1 MPVLGHPNRK
11 MALTAVAAPT
21 LRQSTARLLLA
32 APRAPAYGP
41 RLNRPARLVGES
53 LRALPAG
60 RWPRNASG
68 TSCPFS
74 DRRLPAASEV
84 RGQSNLFDG
93 MEEPG
98 AAELSAPQPGCR
110 RADRQYSAGLLRLC
124 WLLRRALRPF
134 HHEGSPPP
142 PMGCDA
148 GQASC
153 GETRCVADGHPAP
166 RQGPV
171 WPHQRAEGSPWI
183 ERPARNN
190 APAGFLRGAQP
201 LAHGS
206 LCCAGASG

>member
-1 MPVLGHPNRK
+1 MLGHPNRK

-21 LRQSTARLLLA
+21 LRQSTARLLLV

-93 MEEPG
+93 MEELRNYQRRNRAADALIASTALGCSGFAGCFG
-98 AAELSAPQPGCR
+98 ARFGRFTMRVR
-110 RADRQYSAGLLRLC
+110 RRRQWDATRGKH
-124 WLLRRALRPF
+124 RAAKL
-134 HHEGSPPP
+134 
-142 PMGCDA
+142 DA
-148 GQASC
+148 
-153 GETRCVADGHPAP
+153 
-166 RQGPV
+166 
-171 WPHQRAEGSPWI
+171 
-183 ERPARNN
+183 
-190 APAGFLRGAQP
+190 
-201 LAHGS
+201 
-206 LCCAGASG
+206 

>member
-60 RWPRNASG
+60 RWPRSVRDILSLLGQKAAG
-68 TSCPFS
+68 GERGARAEQFV
-74 DRRLPAASEV
+74 RRNGRAT
-84 RGQSNLFDG
+84 
-93 MEEPG
+93 
-98 AAELSAPQPGCR
+98 ELSAPQPGCR

-134 HHEGSPPP
+134 HHEGLPPP

>member
-1 MPVLGHPNRK
+1 M
-11 MALTAVAAPT
+11 T
-21 LRQSTARLLLA
+21 
-32 APRAPAYGP
+32 
-41 RLNRPARLVGES
+41 
-53 LRALPAG
+53 
-60 RWPRNASG
+60 
-68 TSCPFS
+68 
-74 DRRLPAASEV
+74 AAS
-84 RGQSNLFDG
+84 SYK
-93 MEEPG
+93 PG
-98 AAELSAPQPGCR
+98 ATELSAPQPGCR

-171 WPHQRAEGSPWI
+171 WRHQRAEGSPWI

-190 APAGFLRGAQP
+190 APADEVRSRSHMGHCVAPVPQDRGRRLYELFREL
-201 LAHGS
+201 LAHTTRSSVRRSITSDRSCFPG
-206 LCCAGASG
+206 